1 MIGTQISLSL
11 SSKPAFLSSQQLYTV
26 HPIYDLM
33 ITINGSAIPDKLR

>member
-1 MIGTQISLSL
+1 MIETQISLSL

-33 ITINGSAIPDKLR
+33 ITINGSGILGKLQ